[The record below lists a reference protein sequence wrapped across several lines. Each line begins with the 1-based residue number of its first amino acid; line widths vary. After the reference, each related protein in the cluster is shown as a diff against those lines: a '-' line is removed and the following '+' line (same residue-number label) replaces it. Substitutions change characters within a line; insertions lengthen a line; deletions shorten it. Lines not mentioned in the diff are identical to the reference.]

1 MIEQFNIVWLKRD
14 LRLRDHAA
22 LYHSLNSNAKTLLLY
37 IFEPKLLEHD
47 HYSKRHF
54 QFVYQSLSDLNAQ
67 LSQYGSKVLIVKGEP
82 LSIFKKL
89 LKQQSVSAIHSH
101 EEIGVATT
109 FQRDKLLSKFF
120 KQQNVPWFEY
130 PDNGVIRGLSSRKNW
145 TKHWYGYMS
154 STKYSSYFSSDQFLS
169 KVEVDK
175 ILTDFQIEY
184 DYDENSH
191 WQKGG
196 ERLAQKTLK
205 SFLDERIVNYSK
217 GISKPELSR
226 TSCSRLSPYLA
237 WGNISQ
243 RQVYQA
249 LMNLKKE
256 GKYKSQI
263 NAVAS
268 RIRWRSHFMQKF
280 ESECSMEFDSVNK
293 GYQSLKKNDDKHKLT
308 AWQDGK
314 TGYPLVDACMRC
326 LVETGYINFRMRA
339 MLTSFATHILW
350 LPWQKISPHLA
361 QHFLDF
367 EPGIHFPQVQMQA
380 GVTGTNTIRIYN
392 PVKQSIEHDP
402 NGEFIKKWVPELA
415 NCPKEHIHEP
425 WKITPLEELTIS
437 FRYGTDYPVRI
448 VDHVTASKEA
458 RQKIW
463 GHRKEKLVKEEK
475 KRILDRHVIP
485 GRRNA

>member
-1 MIEQFNIVWLKRD
+1 MNQQVNIVWLKRD

-22 LYHSLNSNAKTLLLY
+22 IWEASKTPYPILFIY
-37 IFEPKLLEHD
+37 IFEPELRNHH
-47 HYSKRHF
+47 HYSERHF
-54 QFVYQSLSDLNAQ
+54 HFIQQSLSDLNAQ
-67 LSQYGSKVLIVKGEP
+67 LKQFNTEVLILDGAVVKLMSQLSKE
-82 LSIFKKL
+82 LSIQSIFSHQEVGVDFTFK
-89 LKQQSVSAIHSH
+89 
-101 EEIGVATT
+101 
-109 FQRDKLLSKFF
+109 RDKDLKAYCT
-120 KQQNVPWFEY
+120 KQNINWLEL
-130 PDNGVIRGLSSRKNW
+130 PDNGVLRGLSSRKSW
-145 TKHWYGYMS
+145 TKHWYTYMTNQVYSIDFYQQKFMAIEQVEKLATS
-154 STKYSSYFSSDQFLS
+154 SRKKLNIKTSSLIQ
-169 KVEVDK
+169 
-175 ILTDFQIEY
+175 T
-184 DYDENSH
+184 
-191 WQKGG
+191 GG
-196 ERLAQKTLK
+196 ERKAHKVLR
-205 SFLDERIVNYSK
+205 SFLKERISNYSK

-226 TSCSRLSPYLA
+226 TSCSRLSPHLA

-293 GYQSLKKNDDKHKLT
+293 GYQSLVKDENSEKLQ
-308 AWQDGK
+308 AWQEGR

-326 LVETGYINFRMRA
+326 LVQTGYINFRMRA

-402 NGEFIKKWVPELA
+402 EGEFIKKWVPELD
-415 NCPKEHIHEP
+415 NYPKEYIHEP
-425 WKITPLEELTIS
+425 WTITPLEAQYLS
-437 FRYGTDYPVRI
+437 FKLGEDYPYRI
-448 VDHVTASKEA
+448 VDHVAASKNA

-475 KRILDRHVIP
+475 KRILDRHIIP